1 MRIKARTASRLC
13 SWREFLRLKLKQVQK
28 ALFMTVTYTVYR
40 SVDDEEEEEEG
51 EDGRLVIYSR
61 RQH

>member
-40 SVDDEEEEEEG
+40 SVDEEEEDEEE
-51 EDGRLVIYSR
+51 GRVAAW
-61 RQH
+61 

>member
-40 SVDDEEEEEEG
+40 SVDEEEEEEG
-51 EDGRLVIYSR
+51 EDGRLVIYSD